1 MPLTPEMARAGVTP
15 QLMKTTKRIQ
25 CPRCGKEFSLFQSR
39 AIACVG
45 CPQSTTNCRF
55 ARCVFCDAEFPL
67 QEFNVKTK
75 EQEQYVSRYM
85 NDILANYRNSVGKTK
100 NR

>member
-1 MPLTPEMARAGVTP
+1 MPLTPELRRAGVTP
-15 QLMKTTKRIQ
+15 ELMKTTKRLK

-45 CPQSTTNCRF
+45 CPKSTTNCRY
-55 ARCVFCDAEFPL
+55 ARCVHCDQEFPL
-67 QEFNVKTK
+67 QDFNVATK
-75 EQEQYVSRYM
+75 EQEQFVSRYM
-85 NDILANYRNSVGKTK
+85 NGILANYRDSVGKTK

>member
-1 MPLTPEMARAGVTP
+1 MPLTPEMRRAGVTP
-15 QLMKTTKRIQ
+15 QLMKTTKRLK

-45 CPQSTTNCRF
+45 CPKSTTSCRF
-55 ARCVFCDAEFPL
+55 ARCVHCDQEFPL
-67 QEFNVKTK
+67 QEFNVQTK
-75 EQEQYVSRYM
+75 EQEQFVSRYM
-85 NDILANYRNSVGKTK
+85 NDIVANYRRSVGKEK

>member
-1 MPLTPEMARAGVTP
+1 MPLTPELRRAGVTP
-15 QLMKTTKRIQ
+15 ELMKTTKRLK

-45 CPQSTTNCRF
+45 CPKSYTNCRY
-55 ARCVFCDAEFPL
+55 ARCVHCDQEFPL
-67 QEFNVKTK
+67 QDFNVQTK
-75 EQEQYVSRYM
+75 EQEQFVSRYM
-85 NDILANYRNSVGKTK
+85 NGILSNYRESVGKTK

>member
-1 MPLTPEMARAGVTP
+1 MPLTPELARAGVTP
-15 QLMKTTKRIQ
+15 QLMKTTKRIK

-45 CPQSTTNCRF
+45 CPKSTTNCRF
-55 ARCVFCDAEFPL
+55 ARCVHCDQEFPL
-67 QEFNVKTK
+67 QDFNVKTK
-75 EQEQYVSRYM
+75 EQEQYVSHYM

>member
-1 MPLTPEMARAGVTP
+1 MVLTPEMARAGMTP
-15 QLMKTTKRIQ
+15 QLLKTTKRIK

-45 CPQSTTNCRF
+45 CPKSTTNCRY
-55 ARCVFCDAEFPL
+55 ARCVHCDQEFPL
-67 QEFNVKTK
+67 QEFNASSK
-75 EQEQYVSRYM
+75 EQEAFVANYM
-85 NDILANYRNSVGKTK
+85 NDILANYRKSVGKER

>member
-45 CPQSTTNCRF
+45 CPQSVTNCRY
-55 ARCVFCDAEFPL
+55 ARCVYCDTEFPL
-67 QEFNVKTK
+67 AEFNVKTK
-75 EQEQYVSRYM
+75 EQEHFVSHYM